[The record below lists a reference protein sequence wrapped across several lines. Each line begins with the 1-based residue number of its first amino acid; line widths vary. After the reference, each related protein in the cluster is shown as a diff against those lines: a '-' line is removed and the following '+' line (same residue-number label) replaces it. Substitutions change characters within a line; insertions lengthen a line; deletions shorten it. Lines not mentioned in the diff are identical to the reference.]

1 MAKIEDIKIITL
13 GNSAVGKSSFI
24 LKYTDNV
31 FSLDYLST
39 LGVDY
44 KHKKIKLKNGKD
56 VRLRIFDTAGQERFK
71 SVSASFVKK
80 ADGVILIYDIGEKD
94 SFEAVDNWIKSIREI
109 GKDKLPII
117 LVGNKCDLSDDKRQ
131 VSLKEGQDKANEFNI
146 PFYETSCKEGI
157 NIKEVFE
164 KLIDDIIEKG
174 NKNLMGEFKILNK
187 GKKGKKKEKCC

>member
-31 FSLDYLST
+31 FSLDYLTT

-94 SFEAVDNWIKSIREI
+94 SFEAVENWIKSIREI

-174 NKNLMGEFKILNK
+174 NKNINREYKILNK
-187 GKKGKKKEKCC
+187 GKNKEKCC

>member
-31 FSLDYLST
+31 FSLDYLTT

-94 SFEAVDNWIKSIREI
+94 SFEAVENWIKSIREI

-187 GKKGKKKEKCC
+187 KKGKKKEKCC

>member
-31 FSLDYLST
+31 FSLDYLTT

-187 GKKGKKKEKCC
+187 KKGKKKEKCC